1 MEKGEANWREK
12 RPREGFLMIVY
23 LYVEAGGGKR
33 KGEGRKGKRMKE
45 ERTGI
50 VELSP

>member
-1 MEKGEANWREK
+1 MEGEEAK
-12 RPREGFLMIVY
+12 RGCVLTLVY
-23 LYVEAGGGKR
+23 LYVEAGGEKR

-45 ERTGI
+45 ERRTGI